1 MKSKLHTILFLLGL
15 CCASV
20 VSLTV
25 TAQDFLEPDNQFMGK
40 ESNDEYANELKH
52 HLFPEEWSIG
62 YLSVP
67 SFFGEY
73 GLFLLYDSKGS
84 MLVYNQFRSNY
95 YYYRSSRNKNETQ
108 ISISRDTMRI
118 SNEEAERLT
127 GIITD
132 AINKAVK
139 PDGLGRLGFDGTN
152 YYFMLPDKMARIWSP
167 EKESECQKLVNE
179 FENLRKQFPEEQR
192 RMHEGLMY
200 VRHNIARLGLGYST
214 SLGNS
219 PITSGI
225 GPLSNTYLSIDLMYR
240 RFYIGSEISDGATL
254 KAGFS
259 FIERETFRTTAFLG
273 SYNSFAG
280 HNDET
285 NGKLWRIEAGMFAD
299 FRLYSFR
306 LGPING
312 IELSAGIFASR
323 DKMKSIEPSYS
334 LNASLSLLFTFD
346 PDI

>member
-25 TAQDFLEPDNQFMGK
+25 TAQDFLEPDNRFMGK
-40 ESNDEYANELKH
+40 ESNDEYANELKQ

-73 GLFLLYDSKGS
+73 GLFLLYDSKGP

-192 RMHEGLMY
+192 RMHETRMY

-214 SLGNS
+214 SLG
-219 PITSGI
+219 
-225 GPLSNTYLSIDLMYR
+225 
-240 RFYIGSEISDGATL
+240 
-254 KAGFS
+254 
-259 FIERETFRTTAFLG
+259 
-273 SYNSFAG
+273 
-280 HNDET
+280 
-285 NGKLWRIEAGMFAD
+285 
-299 FRLYSFR
+299 
-306 LGPING
+306 
-312 IELSAGIFASR
+312 
-323 DKMKSIEPSYS
+323 KSIEPSFS